1 MTAHQLALSEL
12 RRTSSRFRL
21 LVAAVA
27 VLSFLVVLQQALL
40 TGLVGQL
47 NGGLRSSDADLYVLG
62 DAADGA
68 LPASEV
74 PGDAVGIA
82 RAIDGVDDAGSVRF
96 GAATVVVGG
105 READVSLVGIDPG
118 GPGGPAILTD
128 GRPAEGDTEAVA
140 SATDAGVGMRLG
152 ATVRIEPRGQ
162 PLQIVGLGDNANL
175 NIAPTLYVPTT
186 TFLAI
191 VRDQRPAAMRGPPRS
206 AVAVTLADRADSA
219 VVAGALADAITG
231 AEVLTR
237 AEAAQRFPGV
247 AEVTESFAIVLGL
260 LGIVVALVAG
270 LFFLILT
277 VQKTP
282 TLTLLSAVG
291 VRART
296 LVAALLI
303 QVVVVVGAGAA
314 IGTAIAAVLLGSVD
328 FGFDTSLDLSA
339 AASSAAAIMT
349 LVLLAALAS
358 VRRVLRVDPA
368 AALVGAGGAP

>member
-1 MTAHQLALSEL
+1 MTAHQLALREL

-40 TGLVGQL
+40 IGLVGQL

-62 DAADGA
+62 AAADGA

-74 PGDAVGIA
+74 AGDAVGVA
-82 RAIDGVDDAGSVRF
+82 RAIDGVEDAGSVRF
-96 GAATVVVGG
+96 GAATVVIDGA
-105 READVSLVGIDPG
+105 ETDVSLVGVDPG
-118 GPGGPAILTD
+118 QPGGPAVLTR
-128 GRPAEGDTEAVA
+128 GRSVEHDNEAVA
-140 SATDAGVGMRLG
+140 SAADAAAGMGSG
-152 ATVRIEPRGQ
+152 ATVRIQPRGQ
-162 PLQIVGLGDNANL
+162 PLQIVGLGDDANL
-175 NIAPTLYVPTT
+175 NVAPTLYVPTT

-191 VRDQRPAAMRGPPRS
+191 TRDQRPAALRSPPRS
-206 AVAVTLADRADSA
+206 AVAVRLAAGAGSA
-219 VVAGALADAITG
+219 VVARSLAEAIPD

-277 VQKTP
+277 VQKAP

-291 VRART
+291 MRTRT
-296 LVAALLI
+296 LVAGLLI
-303 QVVVVVGAGAA
+303 QVLVVVGAGIA
-314 IGTAIAAVLLGSVD
+314 IGTAVAAALLGSMD
-328 FGFDTSLDLSA
+328 FGFDASLDLQA
-339 AASSAAAIMT
+339 AATSATAIMT

-368 AALVGAGGAP
+368 TALAGGVR